1 MEWKEAS
8 TVNCPVGLALDL
20 LGEKWTLLIVRDAL
34 NGIRRFDDFRRHM
47 GLSEAVL
54 ADRLQ
59 KLVEAGVLEPR
70 PYKEPGKRERVEYRI
85 TARGRD
91 LLPVIVALKQW
102 GEAHFPDPAGPVVE
116 VRHRACGAEVR
127 VTLAC
132 RHCDPEGELGAR
144 DTFARLGPGARPGS
158 SNATGD

>member
-1 MEWKEAS
+1 MQWREAS
-8 TVNCPVGLALDL
+8 TVNCPVGVALDL

-34 NGIRRFDDFRRHM
+34 NGIRRFEEFRRHM
-47 GLSEAVL
+47 GMSEAIL

-70 PYKEPGKRERVEYRI
+70 AYREPGKRERFEYRI

-102 GEAHFPDPAGPVVE
+102 GETHFPDPEGAVVE
-116 VRHRACGAEVR
+116 VHHRACGGDVR
-127 VTLAC
+127 VMLSCQKCAQA
-132 RHCDPEGELGAR
+132 ELTTR
-144 DTFARLGPGARPGS
+144 DTFAEPGPGARPA
-158 SNATGD
+158 NAPSESRR